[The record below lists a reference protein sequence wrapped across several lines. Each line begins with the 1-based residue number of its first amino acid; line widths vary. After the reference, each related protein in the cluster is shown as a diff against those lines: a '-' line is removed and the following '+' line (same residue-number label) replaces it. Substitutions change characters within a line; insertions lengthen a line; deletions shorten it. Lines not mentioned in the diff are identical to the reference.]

1 MKALRTV
8 TDRFSLIDKIR
19 RFTPQNDRN
28 YLLRSVRETFDSPAT
43 QERIQLGEMYG
54 YYGHG
59 RRAAYY
65 AKTGRLN
72 LPEFAVVMV
81 DGKPVTLEN
90 VPSNR
95 TLEVNVDDN
104 GVVTHVQEILDTEP
118 GNIVDGMNR
127 SRAGGWSWATGGDDQ
142 AVSKVTSFY
151 GFDYVTIPNY
161 ISLDHASAMLESATD
176 RQDMICA
183 GLVEKGYSENQ
194 AADIFQHFESMR
206 DQTAMFESGEASLM
220 ESALHIE
227 HGKRLELEDRLRSA
241 NLMIESAGSMAKSR
255 RKVMKEALANLPL
268 FISKEQISALCRME
282 TAEDAK
288 IVAAM
293 LESIGSNATATL
305 PMGGQQKHSL
315 PQARKNTTESN
326 PLFWINSM
334 K

>member
-19 RFTPQNDRN
+19 RYTPQNDRN
-28 YLLRSVRETFDSPAT
+28 YLLRSVRDTFSSPETR
-43 QERIQLGEMYG
+43 ERIQLGEMFG

-95 TLEVNVDDN
+95 TLDVSVDDN

-127 SRAGGWSWATGGDDQ
+127 SSAGGWSWATGGDDS
-142 AVSKVTSFY
+142 AISKVTSFH
-151 GFDYVTIPNY
+151 GFDYVTNPNY
-161 ISLDHASAMLESATD
+161 ISLDRTALILESATERAD
-176 RQDMICA
+176 VIHA
-183 GLVEKGYSENQ
+183 GLVEKGYTENQ
-194 AADIFQHFESMR
+194 AADLIQHYEAMRSQAAMLESA
-206 DQTAMFESGEASLM
+206 DSASL
-220 ESALHIE
+220 ESALLIE
-227 HGKRLELEDRLRSA
+227 HGKRLELEDRLRNA
-241 NLMIESAGSMAKSR
+241 QLMLESAGNVAKAR
-255 RKVMKEALANLPL
+255 RKIMKEAIGNMPL
-268 FISKEQISALCRME
+268 FISKEQQNALCRME
-282 TAEDAK
+282 TPEDAQ

-293 LESIGSNATATL
+293 LESIGSSATATL
-305 PMGGQQKHSL
+305 PIGSTQQPPL
-315 PQARKNTTESN
+315 PQTRQAVNENQTI
-326 PLFWINSM
+326 FWINSG

>member
-28 YLLRSVRETFDSPAT
+28 YLLRSVRETFSNPET
-43 QERIQLGEMYG
+43 QERIQLGEMFG

-81 DGKPVTLEN
+81 DGKPVTIEN

-95 TLEVNVDDN
+95 TLEVSLDDN
-104 GVVTHVQEILDTEP
+104 GVVTHVQEILDTDP
-118 GNIVDGMNR
+118 GNIVDGMSR
-127 SRAGGWSWATGGDDQ
+127 SRAGGWSWATGGDDN
-142 AVSKVTSFY
+142 AVSKVTSFH
-151 GFDYVTIPNY
+151 GFDYVTVPNY
-161 ISLDHASAMLESATD
+161 ISLEHPSAMLESASD
-176 RQDMICA
+176 RESMICA

-206 DQTAMFESGEASLM
+206 GQAAMFESGDASLL

-241 NLMIESAGSMAKSR
+241 NLMIESAGNVAKSR
-255 RKVMKEALANLPL
+255 RKIMKEALANMPL
-268 FISKEQISALCRME
+268 FFSKEQTAALCRMD
-282 TAEDAK
+282 TPEDAM
-288 IVAAM
+288 IVASI
-293 LESIGSNATATL
+293 LKSIGAKATASL
-305 PMGGQQKHSL
+305 PMGAGKQHAL
-315 PQARKNTTESN
+315 PQKKSTTAEEG
-326 PLFWINSM
+326 PLFWITTG

>member
-28 YLLRSVRETFDSPAT
+28 YLLRSVRETFSSPET
-43 QERIQLGEMYG
+43 QERIQLGEMFG

-81 DGKPVTLEN
+81 DGKPVTIEN

-95 TLEVNVDDN
+95 TLEVSVDDN
-104 GVVTHVQEILDTEP
+104 GVVTHAQEILDTDP
-118 GNIVDGMNR
+118 GNIVDGMSR
-127 SRAGGWSWATGGDDQ
+127 SRAGGWSWATGGDDS
-142 AVSKVTSFY
+142 AVSRVTSFY
-151 GFDYVTIPNY
+151 GFDYVTVPNY
-161 ISLDHASAMLESATD
+161 ISLEHPSAMLESASD
-176 RQDMICA
+176 REHMICS

-194 AADIFQHFESMR
+194 AADIYQHFESMR
-206 DQTAMFESGEASLM
+206 SQTAMFESGDASLM

-227 HGKRLELEDRLRSA
+227 HGKRLELEERLRSA
-241 NLMIESAGSMAKSR
+241 NLMIESAGNVAKSR
-255 RKVMKEALANLPL
+255 RKVMKEALANMPL
-268 FISKEQISALCRME
+268 FFSKEQTAALCRMD
-282 TAEDAK
+282 TPEDAM

-293 LESIGSNATATL
+293 LESIGAKATASL
-305 PMGGQQKHSL
+305 PMGAKKQHVL
-315 PQARKNTTESN
+315 PQKQSVAAEAG
-326 PLFWINSM
+326 PLFWITSG